1 MVGPPLKI
9 IPLVKMTRG
18 IIFLVISVWLW
29 CLPALIRL
37 RLRLQSRRPGIDP
50 FPKTVFQT
58 GRHSL
63 CLEVFEWFPF
73 PLGLIVSDMP
83 DPCVRWLVWFLYYIG
98 IFCLNY
104 KSLCELSVTSV
115 SISIQCVQSLKQH
128 LKIKHRK

>member
-1 MVGPPLKI
+1 MVGPPLQM
-9 IPLVKMTRG
+9 IPLVKMARG
-18 IIFLVISVWLW
+18 IFLVISVWLW
-29 CLPALIRL
+29 RLPALIRL
-37 RLRLQSRRPGIDP
+37 QWHLQSRRPGIDP
-50 FPKTVFQT
+50 FLKTVFQT
-58 GRHSL
+58 GLHSL
-63 CLEVFEWFPF
+63 CLEVFESFPF